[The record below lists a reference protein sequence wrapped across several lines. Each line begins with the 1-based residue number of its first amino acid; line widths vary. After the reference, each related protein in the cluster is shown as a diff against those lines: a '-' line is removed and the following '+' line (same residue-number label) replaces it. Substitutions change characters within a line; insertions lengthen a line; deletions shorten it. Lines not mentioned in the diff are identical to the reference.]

1 MAVPHDGE
9 SCLQVDD
16 RKGCDRCRGCRAWP
30 ALARPPSSLSVSAM
44 NARGVTCG
52 PVRVA
57 SVSEWR
63 STHPILQRGSDL
75 GTADSV
81 NAMPGFG
88 GVEM

>member
-1 MAVPHDGE
+1 
-9 SCLQVDD
+9 
-16 RKGCDRCRGCRAWP
+16 
-30 ALARPPSSLSVSAM
+30 M